1 MDDPTYDLVLR
12 DPEGGI
18 LQRWLLNYLGVP
30 CLGTGDSV
38 APVALWREI
47 VAIAQADMA
56 ARKEMA

>member
-1 MDDPTYDLVLR
+1 MDEPTYDIVLR

-18 LQRWLLNYLGVP
+18 LQRWLLNDLGVP
-30 CLGTGDSV
+30 CLGTGEPV
-38 APVALWREI
+38 NPVALWREL